1 MSEQKHTQE
10 PWQIEQSEDSDYL
23 RIGRIDERGIMPFV
37 ICSLHD
43 EANARRIV
51 ACVNACA
58 GAEESTLS
66 VINAM
71 GGLGEFWKDV
81 GEANTQL
88 MGIKQQRDELLNM
101 LKRTQDSLSHISLH
115 SECPWACGRIDE
127 AFEEIEGL
135 INKVESK

>member
-1 MSEQKHTQE
+1 MSEQKHTQGIWE
-10 PWQIEQSEDSDYL
+10 YHAGEDYVVVMGPDDTTDTAIARVRSVED
-23 RIGRIDERGIMPFV
+23 
-37 ICSLHD
+37 
-43 EANARRIV
+43 ARRIV
-51 ACVNACA
+51 ACVNACK

-127 AFEEIEGL
+127 AFEEIEAL